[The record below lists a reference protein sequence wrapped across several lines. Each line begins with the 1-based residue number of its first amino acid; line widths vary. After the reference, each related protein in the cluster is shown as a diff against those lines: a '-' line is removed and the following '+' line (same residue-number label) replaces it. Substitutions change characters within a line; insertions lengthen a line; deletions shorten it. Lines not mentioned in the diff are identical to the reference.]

1 MDQFSYVVIG
11 VAAVLFAFA
20 GLGYALFSS
29 LNSFIIFLWLGISDL
44 IWGLFMGAPGNFK
57 DGFMRHDPLNTLGTI
72 HTGGPLV
79 AALLGMLFIAI
90 TYIVERYLVIS
101 KARGSGDLHAF
112 MKNVKNQLDSNNV
125 QAAIDACAVQK
136 GSLYNIVRS
145 GLERYAQVEKDAN
158 IDPEKKIGEV
168 QRSIDEAM
176 NLETPLLEKNLVI
189 LSTVASVA
197 TMVGLL
203 GTTVGM
209 IRAFAALGAS
219 GGAVSAQALSIGISE
234 ALYNTAFGLGAAI
247 ISILSFNFFTTKVDN
262 FVYMI
267 DEAVL
272 TVMETLTIKTKK

>member
-20 GLGYALFSS
+20 GLGYALFRSF
-29 LNSFIIFLWLGISDL
+29 NSFIIFLWLGISDL

-90 TYIVERYLVIS
+90 TYIV
-101 KARGSGDLHAF
+101 D
-112 MKNVKNQLDSNNV
+112 
-125 QAAIDACAVQK
+125 
-136 GSLYNIVRS
+136 
-145 GLERYAQVEKDAN
+145 
-158 IDPEKKIGEV
+158 DPEKKIGEV

>member
-1 MDQFSYVVIG
+1 
-11 VAAVLFAFA
+11 LF
-20 GLGYALFSS
+20 
-29 LNSFIIFLWLGISDL
+29 NR
-44 IWGLFMGAPGNFK
+44 APGNFK

-112 MKNVKNQLDSNNV
+112 MKNVQNQLDSNNV

-136 GSLYNIVRS
+136 GSLSNIVRS